1 MFSRWF
7 ARRHTRNALY
17 RLTPRELADIGI
29 NRGDIE
35 RIVSEI

>member
-7 ARRHTRNALY
+7 ARQQTRRALQQMSDKQ
-17 RLTPRELADIGI
+17 LKDIGI

-35 RIVSEI
+35 RIVSEM